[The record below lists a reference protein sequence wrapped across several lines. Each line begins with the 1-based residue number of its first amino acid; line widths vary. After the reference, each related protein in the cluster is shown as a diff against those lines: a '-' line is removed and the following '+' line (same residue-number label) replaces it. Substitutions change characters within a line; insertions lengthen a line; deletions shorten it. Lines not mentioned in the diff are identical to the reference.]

1 MKLTHIKLA
10 NFRSFLDEHE
20 FELADGANFF
30 VGPNNCGKSN
40 LISALELSMDPESVF
55 VPERDRPVA
64 TQGKGP
70 PKHTRI
76 TFTFRSTNKSSP
88 QTTLLDRARKYELA
102 LRMKQGRDPGRRA
115 KTYADDGEIRRV
127 VTFGAQGARQVSY
140 QAKGLGAV
148 SLPIDSPEHLALE
161 SQFLKVVRFGV
172 VHSGE
177 DLESVL
183 NGKFREVLQLV
194 INDHLSKQ
202 LADTEKLREKYV
214 KGLRTVLLKPLRER
228 VFERVSSV
236 FSEIKIVDLLPD
248 VPPLNDTLSS
258 VGITLA
264 DAASTELKGK
274 GTGLRGAV
282 LISMLQY
289 LAEQSRRSLVLAVE
303 EPEAFLHPGAQ
314 EGIALQLEKLAE
326 RPEVTLLVTTH
337 SPHIISRRA
346 DARVTELRKSKDGNT
361 HLAATARGDEDR
373 AELLGS
379 LFTDRGLARV
389 LEQATSA
396 PAGTRAIVVTE
407 GYTDGLFLRYGLEA
421 AGRSDLLQGIHFIS
435 AGGAKKVVFQAVL
448 ADSATH
454 LPVIA
459 ILDQDAHGRSARDH
473 LKDFGWTA
481 NDHII
486 YLGSWPKACNL
497 GEHPIEI
504 EDLIPLGAASAVSQ
518 VLGDDAHDA
527 TQKCKGRTHYSYS
540 KAWKELAIVQL
551 PKELIG
557 RNLDDFVWLGEEI
570 SKRIAKIAERRS
582 RVTSISDAAASK

>member
-1 MKLTHIKLA
+1 MKLTHIKLS

-20 FELADGANFF
+20 FEIADGANFF

-40 LISALELSMDPESVF
+40 LISALELSMDPEAVF
-55 VPERDRPVA
+55 LPERDRPAA
-64 TQGKGP
+64 TQGKGAP
-70 PKHTRI
+70 RQTRI
-76 TFTFRSTNKSSP
+76 TLTFKSTDKSSP
-88 QTTLLDRARKYELA
+88 QSTLLERARKYELA
-102 LRMKQGRDPGRRA
+102 LRKKQGRDPGRRA
-115 KTYADDGEIRRV
+115 RTYAADGEIRRV
-127 VTFGAQGARQVSY
+127 VTFGAQGTRQVSY

-148 SLPIDSPEHLALE
+148 SLPVESQEHIALE

-183 NGKFREVLQLV
+183 NGKFREILQLV
-194 INDHLSKQ
+194 INDHLSSQ
-202 LADTEKLREKYV
+202 LAETEKLRERYV
-214 KGLRTVLLKPLRER
+214 KGLGTVLLKPLRDR
-228 VFERVSSV
+228 VFDRVSSV

-248 VPPLNDTLSS
+248 VPTLSDTLSS

-303 EPEAFLHPGAQ
+303 EPEAFLHPAAQ
-314 EGIALQLEKLAE
+314 EGIAQQLEKLAE

-361 HLAATARGDEDR
+361 HLAATACGDEDR

-379 LFTDRGLARV
+379 LYTDRGLARV

-396 PAGTRAIVVTE
+396 PAGTRAVVVTE

-421 AGRSDLLQGIHFIS
+421 AGRKDLIEGIHFID

-448 ADSATH
+448 ADSATNM
-454 LPVIA
+454 PVIA
-459 ILDQDAHGRSARDH
+459 ILDHDAHGRSAREH
-473 LKDFGWTA
+473 LKDFGWTPS
-481 NDHII
+481 DHMIS
-486 YLGSWPKACNL
+486 LSAWPRRCGN
-497 GEHPIEI
+497 GDHDIEI
-504 EDLIPLGAASAVSQ
+504 EDLIPPDAAAEVSKA
-518 VLGDDAHDA
+518 LGDDAYDA
-527 TQKCKGRTHYSYS
+527 TQRCKGRTHYSYS
-540 KAWKELAIVQL
+540 KAWKEVAISKL
-551 PKELIG
+551 PNEL
-557 RNLDDFVWLGEEI
+557 RNKDLSDFVWLGEEI
-570 SKRIAKIAERRS
+570 TKRIAKIAKIKEAKF
-582 RVTSISDAAASK
+582 DAPSSQPS

>member
-1 MKLTHIKLA
+1 MKLTHIRLA

-20 FELADGANFF
+20 FEIADGANFF

-55 VPERDRPVA
+55 VPDRDRPVA
-64 TQGKGP
+64 TQGKGS
-70 PKHTRI
+70 PKYTRI
-76 TFTFRSTNKSSP
+76 TLTSQSTDKSSP
-88 QTTLLDRARKYELA
+88 QTTLLDRPRKYELA
-102 LRMKQGRDPGRRA
+102 LRTKQGRDPGRRA
-115 KTYADDGEIRRV
+115 KTYADNGEIRRV

-148 SLPIDSPEHLALE
+148 SLPIDSSEHVALE
-161 SQFLKVVRFGV
+161 GQFLKVGRFGV

-194 INDHLSKQ
+194 INDHLSTQ

-236 FSEIKIVDLLPD
+236 FSEIKIVDFLPD
-248 VPPLNDTLSS
+248 VPTLNDTLSS

-289 LAEQSRRSLVLAVE
+289 LADQSRRSLVLAVE
-303 EPEAFLHPGAQ
+303 EPEAFLHSGAQ
-314 EGIALQLEKLAE
+314 EGIALQLETLAE
-326 RPEVTLLVTTH
+326 RQEVTLLVTTH
-337 SPHIISRRA
+337 SPHIISRRT
-346 DARVTELRKSKDGNT
+346 DARVTELRKSRDGNT

-373 AELLGS
+373 AELLGA

-396 PAGTRAIVVTE
+396 PAGTRAVVVTE

-421 AGRSDLLQGIHFIS
+421 ASRADLLEGIHFIN

-448 ADSATH
+448 ASSATH

-459 ILDQDAHGRSARDH
+459 VLDQDAHGRSARDH
-473 LKDFGWTA
+473 LKDFGWTTS
-481 NDHII
+481 DHIV
-486 YLGSWPKACNL
+486 YLGAWPRSCGN
-497 GEHPIEI
+497 GNHPIEI
-504 EDLIPLGAASAVSQ
+504 EDLIPLNAAAEISKR
-518 VLGDDAHDA
+518 LGEDAHDA
-527 TQKCKGRTHYSYS
+527 TQKCRGKTHYSYS
-540 KAWKELAIVQL
+540 KAWKELAITQL
-551 PKELIG
+551 PNELG
-557 RNLDDFVWLGEEI
+557 NKDLRDFVWLGEEI
-570 SKRIAKIAERRS
+570 EKRVIKIAEQQGLQP
-582 RVTSISDAAASK
+582 